1 MQHLTAARCLPHD
14 NKQPPHAHARS
25 AKPVLKSH
33 ARRLAECA
41 IVVLAC
47 LQDEEEE
54 EAEPAKP
61 VKAERPRSRDYANA
75 QKKTN
80 LRSEDQTFKVQEEQ
94 RYVGFADPVMHKTAV
109 LVPLMASSNS
119 VSA

>member
-1 MQHLTAARCLPHD
+1 MLI
-14 NKQPPHAHARS
+14 
-25 AKPVLKSH
+25 
-33 ARRLAECA
+33 LALQCNA
-41 IVVLAC
+41 VVKCPALISNTNAFGC

-61 VKAERPRSRDYANA
+61 VKAERPSSRDYANA

-94 RYVGFADPVMHKTAV
+94 RYSLCNLCYAHDNCCG
-109 LVPLMASSNS
+109 VPCASCSHEFQRN
-119 VSA
+119 VS